1 MREGLCISDEAHPQ
15 QSLNLE
21 HCPDQSPEQGESG
34 TAQPTLKIPN
44 PLSSKKL
51 ATMSAAAHRD

>member
-21 HCPDQSPEQGESG
+21 HCPDQSP
-34 TAQPTLKIPN
+34 
-44 PLSSKKL
+44 
-51 ATMSAAAHRD
+51 